1 MSTAPTSFPQSL
13 TRTSLLDQ
21 NGAVVWPWLKW
32 FQTLGGSILPLSPVP
47 TAHNSAGTFGQVA
60 LDANFAYFCIA
71 PNIWKRVAISTW

>member
-1 MSTAPTSFPQSL
+1 MSYPQSL
-13 TRTSLLDQ
+13 NRTPLLNDDQ
-21 NGAVVWPWLKW
+21 TVSWPWDKW

-47 TAHNSAGTFGQVA
+47 TAHNSAGAFGQVA